1 MGWMLKF
8 CNGFAK
14 LFLFF
19 FFQGN
24 LSNYKILKTWLQ
36 GLDPN
41 LGWSE
46 AALVLYEKE
55 VGPKPEKVC
64 HFEIF
69 SSMCSQENLE

>member
-14 LFLFF
+14 LFF

-41 LGWSE
+41 LVWSE
-46 AALVLYEKE
+46 AALVLYEE
-55 VGPKPEKVC
+55 VGPKLEKVH

-69 SSMCSQENLE
+69 SSTCSQENLE